1 MRAIV
6 APLAGRRTVRLGRVA
21 GRPPA
26 MRRARMPLT
35 IWEGAAALPGRSRV
49 PMATTKLTSRGQ
61 VTIPKDVR
69 ERLGLRPGDEI
80 VFVEDQE
87 SVRLEKRR
95 GPSGFAKYRG
105 YLKDLAGQDPDLLL

>member
-1 MRAIV
+1 
-6 APLAGRRTVRLGRVA
+6 
-21 GRPPA
+21 
-26 MRRARMPLT
+26 
-35 IWEGAAALPGRSRV
+35 
-49 PMATTKLTSRGQ
+49 MATAKLTSKGQ

-69 ERLGLRPGDEI
+69 DRLGLRPGDEI

-105 YLKDLAGQDPDLLL
+105 YLKDLAGQDPDLLLEQMRGE